1 MTTVSTA
8 ERGNILKLVAGMFN
22 AAPGAA
28 YLQEF
33 SEAFAAMGRD
43 YGALARA
50 LGQTAAFKGLYPPQQ
65 GADAFTTQFLGTLGL
80 QLKLEAQTWVK
91 AQLAAGKPHWQVM
104 VEALAAIVE
113 TSDPGYAG
121 ARQLLE
127 KKAAVAEYF
136 SGAMAASSDSLEYLQ
151 AVLGKVTAAADV
163 STPAALRAL
172 VDAGLRGVEPH
183 PDPDPDPGPGPD
195 PHPDPDPGIQI
206 VEFAPPRDDTL
217 ALQHLAAG
225 TQLRISGRNQTLA
238 DSNRDQYTGAI
249 TLDAPQGEELTI
261 TLDNTA
267 RVDGRLA
274 VHALTLRDNPQDPA
288 DTSAVRTLRI
298 VSNGQRDTHNAVF
311 NLSAE
316 STGQL
321 LLSGT
326 QDLALDMWS
335 AAGLPQQ
342 SWTLDASALTGKLKF
357 TAFAPTVNR
366 LDASPVAST
375 WKGGASA
382 GDELS
387 FFLGELDITQGTR
400 ISGFE
405 TLRFTDAATV
415 DARATTG
422 VQHWISDW
430 GRSMKL
436 LHLPSQASVQV
447 SDGRN
452 DGEAQQF
459 HTDQGGAN
467 ATLDIL
473 MKGPSAQVQ
482 EIATSGFGTVRIK
495 LDSNE
500 PNQSK
505 AFRLD
510 LAKTAVDVQMHPLEP
525 LQLDH
530 AQAQDVEQS
539 HWINTRLSQ
548 LIVTGGQGLA
558 NGAVADTL
566 DLNQLPRTLKL
577 LDVSGYQGHVSLS
590 VQWPFVNTIAGVKY
604 TSGNTT
610 IKIGG
615 YGLDASDFAHGFNGM
630 QGVTTFEFTRD
641 ALSKQAGF
649 SWDIANFA
657 GIKEM
662 HSSLGNLTVLDLRGL
677 GVHGIQELKL
687 AQTAG
692 DTVITDESGQKNFK
706 IVLSGQSAAD
716 LGLENFI
723 FAH

>member
-1 MTTVSTA
+1 MATVSTA

-80 QLKLEAQTWVK
+80 QMKLEAQTWVK

-113 TSDPGYAG
+113 TSDPGYAS

-136 SGAMAASSDSLEYLQ
+136 SGAMGSSSDSLEHLQ
-151 AVLGKVTAAADV
+151 AVIGTVTASADV
-163 STPAALRAL
+163 SSPTALRAL
-172 VDAGLRGVEPH
+172 VDAGLAGLNPNPH
-183 PDPDPDPGPGPD
+183 PDPGPD
-195 PHPDPDPGIQI
+195 PHPDPDPSPGIQI
-206 VEFAPPRDDTL
+206 VEFAPPQDNPLT
-217 ALQHLAAG
+217 LQHFAAG
-225 TQLRISGRNQTLA
+225 TQLRISGRNQTLT

-249 TLDAPQGEELTI
+249 TLDAPRGEELAI

-274 VHALTLRDNPQDPA
+274 VHALSLRDNPQDPT

-311 NLSAE
+311 NLGAE
-316 STGQL
+316 SVGQL

-326 QDLALDMWS
+326 QDLALDMWD
-335 AAGLPQQ
+335 AAALPQQ
-342 SWTLDASALTGKLKF
+342 SWTLDASGLNGKLKF
-357 TAFAPTVNR
+357 TVFAPTVNR

-375 WKGGASA
+375 WKGGASTA
-382 GDELS
+382 DELS
-387 FFLGELDITQGTR
+387 FFLGELNITQGTR

-415 DARATTG
+415 DARATAG

-430 GRSMKL
+430 GRGMKL
-436 LHLPSQASVQV
+436 LHLSSQASVQI
-447 SDGRN
+447 SEGRN

-473 MKGPSAQVQ
+473 MKGSSAQVQ

-500 PNQSK
+500 PNQGK
-505 AFRLD
+505 AFKLD
-510 LAKTAVDVQMHPLEP
+510 LSKTAVDVQMNPLEP
-525 LQLDH
+525 LQLNH

-539 HWINTRLSQ
+539 HWINTKLSQ
-548 LIVTGGQGLA
+548 LIVTGGQGLV
-558 NGAVADTL
+558 NGAVTDTL
-566 DLNQLPRTLKL
+566 DLNQLSRTLKL

-590 VQWPFVNTIAGVKY
+590 VQWPFVNTIAGVTH

-610 IKIGG
+610 VKIGG
-615 YGLDASDFAHGFNGM
+615 YGLHATDFAHGFAGM
-630 QGVTTFEFTRD
+630 NGVTTFEFTRD

-662 HSSLGNLTVLDLRGL
+662 HSSMGNLTVLDLRGL
-677 GVHGIQELKL
+677 GVHGLQELKL

-723 FAH
+723 FAP